1 MGRLKLTIIVVSAF
15 IGILAVLGL
24 TIGLAATIITSS
36 LNDAWLLPGEQIVIC
51 KGKEFT
57 VNPKRDGVV
66 GYVFPNGTSG
76 VPTVKHSATEVIK
89 GTVNN
94 KKQTD
99 LTSFTVKQ
107 NDAISVE
114 FEASDH
120 VVLEVYMKRRLD
132 ELGSDTTT
140 YVYKEGDRTFTEHK
154 RGDYVVT
161 TSKTRSRTKYC
172 RFLYLS
178 MSGSGHMIGSA
189 TLTEEVT
196 YWEYFI
202 SINGTIGATYDI
214 NVTYIRNVYVSDD
227 VVNCT
232 AGEETIFNSEKQKGY
247 CAALEMVSD
256 KPYSASENPKNKLD
270 LYCGVRFSVGDIV
283 AMSIIGVIA
292 LGLIIVDWILF
303 AVYFNRCN
311 ESGSKKRG
319 IEM

>member
-1 MGRLKLTIIVVSAF
+1 MGKKKLFIIAGSVA
-15 IGILAVLGL
+15 IGALAVLGL

-36 LNDAWLLPGEQIVIC
+36 INDAWLLPGEQIVIC
-51 KGKEFT
+51 KDKEFT
-57 VNPKRDGVV
+57 VNPKKDGVV
-66 GYVFPNGTSG
+66 GYIFPNGTSG

-99 LTSFTVKQ
+99 LASFTVKQ

-154 RGDYVVT
+154 RGDYAGT
-161 TSKTRSRTKYC
+161 GSKGRYKNKRC
-172 RFLYLS
+172 RFLYIS

-189 TLTEEVT
+189 TLTEKVL
-196 YWEYFI
+196 YLGYFI

-214 NVTYIRNVYVSDD
+214 NVTYTRNVYVSDD

-256 KPYSASENPKNKLD
+256 EPYTAAENPKNKLD
-270 LYCGVRFSVGDIV
+270 LYCGVKISIGDII
-283 AMSIIGVIA
+283 AMSIIAFLVLFVIFMD
-292 LGLIIVDWILF
+292 LLF
-303 AVYFNRCN
+303 FCIFLPDAD
-311 ESGSKKRG
+311 STKKRD
-319 IEM
+319 IDL